1 LVDLDYIKH
10 HGTKEQKQRAE
21 KGETKAVIEA
31 IYKEVVK
38 DVGQGGRRK
47 EQEKRARFQ
56 LVVVDI

>member
-1 LVDLDYIKH
+1 MWLNLVDLDYIKH

-47 EQEKRARFQ
+47 EQEKRA
-56 LVVVDI
+56 